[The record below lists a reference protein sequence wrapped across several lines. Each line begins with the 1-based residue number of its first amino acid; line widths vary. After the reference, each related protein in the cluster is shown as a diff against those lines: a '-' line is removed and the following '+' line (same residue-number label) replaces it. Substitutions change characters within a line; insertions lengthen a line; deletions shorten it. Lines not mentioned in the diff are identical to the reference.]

1 MIIKFIECGKIVNTH
16 GIKGEV
22 KINPWCDSPDFL
34 ANFKVLYLDK
44 DGSSH
49 LNVEKSRAAN
59 NVVITK
65 FENINS
71 VEDAEKIRDTV
82 VYIKRDDVGLN
93 GRHFVQELKGCN
105 VYHTENNEFLGVVTD
120 IIQLPANDVW
130 QITNDDKDYLLPAI
144 DDVIISVD
152 VENEKVVINPMKGI
166 FDDEN

>member
-22 KINPWCDSPDFL
+22 KINPWCDSPEFL
-34 ANFKVLYLDK
+34 AKFKILYLDK
-44 DGSSH
+44 NGSSY

-71 VEDAEKIRDTV
+71 VEDAEKIRDTI
-82 VYIKRDDVGLN
+82 VYIKRDDAGLN

-105 VYHTENNEFLGVVTD
+105 VYHADNNELLGIVTD

-130 QITNDDKDYLLPAI
+130 QITKDDKDYLLPAI